1 MNMKICA
8 VICEF
13 NPFHNGHAYLLSR
26 AKRLS
31 GCDAVVCVMSGSFTQ
46 RGEICRTDKYLRAR
60 HAILC
65 GADAVIE
72 LPTPFAVA
80 PAEIFARG
88 AVKVISRLGADCT
101 LAFGC
106 EGCDP
111 CEGCEPC
118 DGCDPDEGCE
128 PCEGY
133 NEDGVCGTDCEDG
146 GELLTRKLTQ
156 AVEILICESARFK
169 AELKRG
175 VDGGESYAKSYA
187 NAFTACGGDGQLL
200 SSPNNIL
207 GVEYVK
213 AVRELGVDINFIP
226 VKRVGAG
233 YRDERLAG
241 TYSSASA
248 IRANAGDGQIRQA
261 MPECS
266 YGEFIRSTDNRERFE
281 RFAVDTLFTC
291 NKRDLARVYG
301 CTEGL
306 ENRLKR
312 LAEVNGYS
320 DILTVACNRRYP
332 KARISRI
339 ICANL
344 LGLYADQTEKFLLG
358 NLPVKILAVK
368 KSRADELLPVLT
380 VKGEPS
386 AEETACAEITAKSYA
401 LWRHL
406 SAPLIYDNPLD
417 KMALV
422 DTDIK

>member
-8 VICEF
+8 IICEF
-13 NPFHNGHAYLLSR
+13 NPFHNGHAYLISR

-60 HAILC
+60 HAVLC

-80 PAEIFARG
+80 PAEIFAKG
-88 AVKVISRLGADCT
+88 AVKVISRLDADCT

-106 EGCDP
+106 EGDAPCGP
-111 CEGCEPC
+111 CEG
-118 DGCDPDEGCE
+118 GEGC
-128 PCEGY
+128 
-133 NEDGVCGTDCEDG
+133 NEDGVCGTDGEDG
-146 GELLTRKLTQ
+146 VELLTRKLTQ
-156 AVEILICESARFK
+156 AVEILICESDRFK
-169 AELKRG
+169 AELKKG
-175 VDGGESYAKSYA
+175 LDGGESYAKSYA
-187 NAFTACGGDGQLL
+187 NAFTLCGGDGRLL
-200 SSPNNIL
+200 SSPNSIL

-213 AVRELGVDINFIP
+213 AIRELGADINFIP
-226 VKRVGAG
+226 VERMGAG

-266 YGEFIRSTDNRERFE
+266 YEDFIRSTDNRERFE

-291 NKRDLARVYG
+291 DKKDLARVYG

-320 DILTVACNRRYP
+320 DILTAACNRRYP

-358 NLPVKILAVK
+358 NPPVKILAVK
-368 KSRADELLPVLT
+368 KSRADELLPALT

-386 AEETACAEITAKSYA
+386 SEETACAEITAKSYA

-406 SAPLIYDNPLD
+406 SAPLVYDNPLD
-417 KMALV
+417 KMALI
-422 DTDIK
+422 DTEIK